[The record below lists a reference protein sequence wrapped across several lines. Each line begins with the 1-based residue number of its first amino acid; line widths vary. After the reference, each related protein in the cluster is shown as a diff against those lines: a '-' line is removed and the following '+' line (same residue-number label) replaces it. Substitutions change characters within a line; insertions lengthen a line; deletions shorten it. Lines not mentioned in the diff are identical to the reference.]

1 MLTSCLK
8 HVLYLLWLA
17 LFAASVAS
25 LALNPISLPAAEAIL
40 KAPAQFSA
48 CQLVTLEAAGTK
60 ADAIEWTCSDND
72 VRCWY
77 SSDRLSTV
85 VWVPTPR
92 RTVFILKASDKAG
105 EKVAFVVCHVTGP
118 GPQPNPQP
126 GPLPAPGPAP
136 WPNPQPQPNPAPSPD
151 IKPGRFNI
159 AATVHTETLK
169 ISQPYRSQSSVVC
182 ESIKTVRSQIVAG
195 AIDTSRPANVFT
207 ALRGEYGRNLKA
219 DSRKA
224 WSDWGTVWGNQVK
237 VLYDAGKLKTQ
248 EDWRDLLDE
257 TCVGLGG
264 V

>member
-1 MLTSCLK
+1 MLASCLK

-40 KAPAQFSA
+40 NAPAQFAA

-77 SSDRLSTV
+77 SADRLSTV

-105 EKVAFVVCHVTGP
+105 EKVAFVVCNVTGP
-118 GPQPNPQP
+118 GPQPNPGP
-126 GPLPAPGPAP
+126 GPLPAPGP
-136 WPNPQPQPNPAPSPD
+136 QPQPNPLPNPSPNPD

-159 AATVHTETLK
+159 APLVHAEALK
-169 ISQPYRSQSSVVC
+169 VEPASCRSQAAAVS
-182 ESIKTVRSQIVAG
+182 ESLKTVRSELVAG
-195 AIDTSRPANVFT
+195 AIDASKTSDVLA
-207 ALRGEYGRNLKA
+207 ALRRANSKLPA
-219 DSRKA
+219 DVRRA
-224 WSDWGTVWGNQVK
+224 WSNWGVAWGQQIK
-237 VLYDAGKLKTQ
+237 ALHDAGKIKTRD
-248 EDWRDLLDE
+248 DWRDLLDE
-257 TCVGLGG
+257 TCVGLSGI
-264 V
+264 